1 MSEGFS
7 TKKYLKLQKKAIEER
22 LSKFSGRLYLEF
34 GGKLL
39 DDFHASRVLP
49 GYEPNAKLTLLKN
62 LKKKMGM
69 IYCVSA
75 KQLAEGKVNGNWGM
89 GYDMATIKAL
99 EILKQN
105 GLHIFGVVINRF
117 EGETEAIKFK
127 KRLERMGH
135 KVYIRNEIKG
145 YLTNLKLV
153 LSSKGYGLDDY
164 VETDRNLVVVWGA
177 GPGSG
182 KLSTCL
188 GQIYLDAQKGID
200 SGYAKFET
208 FPIWDLPVGHPVNL
222 AYEGATADLGDFN
235 LIDKFHKD
243 AYGKK
248 AVNYNRDMEVFP
260 LIKMMFEKIVE
271 PDNYS
276 RNYKSPTDMGVN
288 CVGSAI
294 VDDRKVRQGSKKGII
309 LHWFRY
315 KEEYKRGLVDKIVL
329 ERMDKIMAKLD
340 IGEDELRT
348 IKEAR
353 RVRDV
358 VAEGGGGEDGISC
371 GAAIELA
378 DGRLVYGK
386 NSKLLHAEAAVILN
400 AIKTLARIPDEYKL
414 VSKSVIKQI
423 GLLKQKMGD
432 RSASLE
438 AAEVLLALAVSARD
452 NPVANKA
459 MRHLD
464 ELANCYIH
472 TSHRP
477 SVADEKLLRKL
488 GMWLTTDGM
497 VEKVNFI

>member
-7 TKKYLKLQKKAIEER
+7 TSKYLKLQKRAIEER

-49 GYEPNAKLTLLKN
+49 GYEPNAKLTLLKS
-62 LKKKMGM
+62 LKKEMGI

-89 GYDMATIKAL
+89 GYDTATIKAL
-99 EILKQN
+99 DILKQN

-117 EGETEAIKFK
+117 EGETEAVKFK
-127 KRLERMGH
+127 KRLKRMGF

-145 YLTNLKLV
+145 YLTNLKLI
-153 LSSKGYGLDDY
+153 LSSKGYGSDDY
-164 VETDRNLVVVWGA
+164 VKTDRNLVVVWGA

-188 GQIYLDAQKGID
+188 GQIYLDAKKGVE

-208 FPIWDLPVGHPVNL
+208 FPIWDLPVNHPVNL

-235 LIDKFHKD
+235 LVDKFHGK

-248 AVNYNRDMEVFP
+248 VVNYNRDMEAFP
-260 LIKMMFEKIVE
+260 LIKMMFEKIVGA
-271 PDNYS
+271 DNYS
-276 RNYKSPTDMGVN
+276 RSYKSPTDMGVN
-288 CVGSAI
+288 CAGGAI
-294 VDDRKVRQGSKKGII
+294 VDDKMVREGSKKGII

-315 KEEYKRGLVDKIVL
+315 KEEYKRGLVDEIVL
-329 ERMDKIMAKLD
+329 ERMDKIMAKLG
-340 IGEDELRT
+340 IGEDQLRT

-353 RVRDV
+353 RVRDE
-358 VAEGGGGEDGISC
+358 VAKEGGGEGGICC
-371 GAAIELA
+371 GAAIELP
-378 DGRLVYGK
+378 DGRLIYGK

-400 AIKTLARIPDEYKL
+400 AIKVLAKIPDEYKL
-414 VSKSVIKQI
+414 VSKSVISQI
-423 GLLKQKMGD
+423 GLLKKRTGD
-432 RSASLE
+432 QSASLE

-452 NPVANKA
+452 NPLANKA
-459 MRHLD
+459 MGHLD
-464 ELANCYIH
+464 ELTNCYIH

-497 VEKVNFI
+497 MEKVNFI